1 MSIAAKN
8 ALLWGVEA
16 VFRAFSPDEKPKNLA
31 SKGVQECVFNFLQAY
46 CVKMNNAKLG
56 QTP

>member
-1 MSIAAKN
+1 MSQSESLWDVNSRQN

-31 SKGVQECVFNFLQAY
+31 SKGVQECVFNFY
-46 CVKMNNAKLG
+46 RPIV
-56 QTP
+56 